1 MYLDFRPPFF
11 NLFYMNMYG
20 EDILSRFA
28 KTLKPTRASKMK
40 RAFCFSQQARNV
52 MSDCSKDAKRDG
64 EEVVK
69 K

>member
-1 MYLDFRPPFF
+1 
-11 NLFYMNMYG
+11 MNMYG